1 MASLITKYKTKQVS
15 QESETLKEVQE
26 QTTPAPAPAADDL
39 TMGKDD
45 LNVTTI
51 EESDTNDKTNAVDG
65 EKDNDNV
72 STENDGVE
80 VADIKMDETVQGQG
94 EQTGEKVVT
103 DTTVL
108 ETFGQDAQ
116 AEPAENHS
124 TTEVLHDENDTTG
137 TDGKPVEPAEKELA
151 VGSTEALAANLLN
164 VLNNNTSLEAQNPFV
179 IQALKAV
186 DRSLGFDPS
195 KKSYTHFTSLEQ
207 IKTGLEKIV
216 KAFTK

>member
-26 QTTPAPAPAADDL
+26 QTTPAPVPAADDL

-80 VADIKMDETVQGQG
+80 VADIKMEETVKDEG

-108 ETFGQDAQ
+108 ETFAQDAQ

-124 TTEVLHDENDTTG
+124 STEVLH
-137 TDGKPVEPAEKELA
+137 
-151 VGSTEALAANLLN
+151 
-164 VLNNNTSLEAQNPFV
+164 
-179 IQALKAV
+179 
-186 DRSLGFDPS
+186 
-195 KKSYTHFTSLEQ
+195 Y
-207 IKTGLEKIV
+207 
-216 KAFTK
+216 